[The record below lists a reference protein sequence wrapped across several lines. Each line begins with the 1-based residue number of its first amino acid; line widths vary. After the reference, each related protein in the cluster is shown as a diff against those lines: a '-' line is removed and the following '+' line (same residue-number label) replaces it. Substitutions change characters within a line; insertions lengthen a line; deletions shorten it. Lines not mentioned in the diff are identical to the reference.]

1 MPSNNKMS
9 MFTYFLLF
17 FLVLVI
23 LYMYQ
28 RFQQKIDRETT
39 THNYNIIQEYLLT
52 EPEDMRLEKMKKP
65 ILWIFV
71 DYEYNSRNWSSF
83 GSRSSYQ
90 LNQPYLYL
98 TVKTI
103 IERCDKSFHICLIDE
118 YSFSKLLP
126 HWDVD
131 MNRISNPMKR
141 YMIDLGMTKLLYRY
155 GGIRVPPSFIC
166 MRNLITLYDNID
178 IPFITEMVNR
188 NQTSS
193 HLDFYP
199 NIELMGCQ
207 KEENIIGE
215 LIEFIQRE
223 ISTDY
228 TDEIRFLGTFNRW
241 CNSRIEKGQLQLIDG
256 EMIGTKTTE
265 KKQVLIDDLLTD
277 DYIEF
282 NSKMYG
288 IYIPERELIGRNHY
302 NWFVRMSPKQVL
314 GGNMIVSKYILL
326 ANTTQQTGV
335 IEACE
340 NMDNEYVGFWKVPS
354 LAPVWGL
361 RPLYLGNYVK
371 KEKYP
376 DTGPS

>member
-1 MPSNNKMS
+1 MS

-28 RFQQKIDRETT
+28 RYQQKIDRETT

-52 EPEDMRLEKMKKP
+52 EPDDMRLEKMKKP

-71 DYEYNSRNWSSF
+71 DYEYNSRHWQSF

-103 IERCDKSFHICLIDE
+103 IERCDQSFHICLIDE

-126 HWDVD
+126 NWYVK

-166 MRNLITLYDNID
+166 MRNLISLYDNID
-178 IPFITEMVNR
+178 VPFLTEMVNR

-193 HLDFYP
+193 HLNFYP
-199 NIELMGCQ
+199 NIEFMGCQ
-207 KEENIIGE
+207 KEENVIGE
-215 LIEFIQRE
+215 LIEFMQRE
-223 ISTDY
+223 ISNDY
-228 TDEIRFLGTFNRW
+228 TDEINFLGTFNRW
-241 CNSRIEKGQLQLIDG
+241 CNTRIEKGQIQLIDG
-256 EMIGTKTTE
+256 EMIGTKTKE

-335 IEACE
+335 IEGCE
-340 NMDNEYVGFWKVPS
+340 NPDNEYIGFWKVPS

-371 KEKYP
+371 KETYP
-376 DTGPS
+376 NTGPGSG